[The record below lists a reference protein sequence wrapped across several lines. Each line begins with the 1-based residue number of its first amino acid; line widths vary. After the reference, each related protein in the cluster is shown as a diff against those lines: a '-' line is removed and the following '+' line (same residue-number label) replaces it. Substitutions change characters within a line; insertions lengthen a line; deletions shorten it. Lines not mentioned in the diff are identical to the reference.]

1 MAFDK
6 TALRR
11 RFSEDGFVIVEDFL
25 SSEEADRLDRE
36 LERFIRMV
44 VPRLEEPDV
53 FHESGSNGPIKHL
66 GRLEVYDSY
75 FEQLQTRPKT
85 LELVAACLGTQ
96 TEPIGSEVFYKQA
109 RVGSAA
115 LYHQD
120 NAYLHLEPADG
131 EVAWIALDE
140 TTVENGAV
148 HFARGANW
156 LGDLVHE
163 ETNLLLFS
171 KKLSDPPDTAQYPEV
186 PALLRRGDASIHHI
200 LTPHQRS
207 EHHRPETPR
216 GRVELQRGQRT
227 DQRGAPSGPRRL
239 SSSAVHRGRNWLGER
254 SSPTKFSAGL
264 SGEFVMYAG
273 DGESRSIT

>member
-1 MAFDK
+1 MITFLAIVMFQSVLGRVRLAPQTISRKNRVAFDK

-120 NAYLHLEPADG
+120 NAYLHLKPADG
-131 EVAWIALDE
+131 AVAWIALDE

-200 LTPHQRS
+200 LTPHRS
-207 EHHRPETPR
+207 GPNT
-216 GRVELQRGQRT
+216 T
-227 DQRGAPSGPRRL
+227 DQKRRGVVLNYKGVNAPTNEARQAAHADYLARL
-239 SSSAVHRGRNWLGER
+239 YTE
-254 SSPTKFSAGL
+254 AGI
-264 SGEFVMYAG
+264 G
-273 DGESRSIT
+273 

>member
-1 MAFDK
+1 MFQSVLGRVRLAPQTISRKNRVAFDK

-96 TEPIGSEVFYKQA
+96 TEPIGSEVFFKQA

-131 EVAWIALDE
+131 AVAWSGPN
-140 TTVENGAV
+140 TT
-148 HFARGANW
+148 
-156 LGDLVHE
+156 DQ
-163 ETNLLLFS
+163 
-171 KKLSDPPDTAQYPEV
+171 K
-186 PALLRRGDASIHHI
+186 RRGVV
-200 LTPHQRS
+200 LNYK
-207 EHHRPETPR
+207 
-216 GRVELQRGQRT
+216 GVN
-227 DQRGAPSGPRRL
+227 APTNEARQAAHADYLARL
-239 SSSAVHRGRNWLGER
+239 YTE
-254 SSPTKFSAGL
+254 AGI
-264 SGEFVMYAG
+264 G
-273 DGESRSIT
+273 